1 MIRNNT
7 DRDADPAVMIVDRGL
22 SRPEENPG
30 LHPGS
35 CDAVTPLTCDGVHR
49 LVEAQVVRTPDAVA
63 VLATDGAPLTYR
75 ELDRQANRLAHYL
88 IAIGVAHG
96 AVVGIHAARTPQAMV
111 ALLGV
116 LKAGAAYLPLDPAYP
131 RERMAMMIE
140 DGGVDVLLSQGDEA
154 RLPAAPG
161 RRVIDLDDEVFLRGD
176 VSGDISGDVS
186 DLGLRATADQCAYV
200 IFTSGSTGRPKG
212 IAMGHAPL
220 INLIAWQ
227 LGDSRVNEAQART
240 LQYSPLSFDV
250 SFQEIFATWSAG
262 GTLVLIPEE
271 ARRDPHAL
279 LRLMVERRVERLFL
293 PFAALQQL
301 AEAATSEPVLP
312 PLREVITAGEQ
323 LLVTP
328 AVVAWFSRMSGCS
341 LHNHYGPSESHVVTA
356 HTLTGDPTRWES
368 SPPIGRPITNARI
381 RILDPDGRPVPVGA
395 VGELFIGGPVLAN
408 GYLGRGD
415 LTTERFITDPVDA
428 GAGIVYRTGDLARW
442 REDGAIIFLGR
453 ADDQV
458 KLRGYR
464 IEPGE
469 VEAALLRHPR
479 VQEAAAAVCEIAPG
493 DLRLVAYVVAPGAGP
508 GFPAAVRHD
517 LATRLPDHLVPSAV
531 VVMERLPLTPSGK
544 VDRRAL
550 PRPVMDRA
558 QLSSTYVA
566 PGSPLE
572 VTIAA
577 AWREVLHADQVGVDD
592 NFFELGGSSL
602 LAVRVHARLR
612 ETLGRDFPL
621 LDLFAFPTVAALAR
635 HLASLDGGMKSA
647 LGLGMAQERAQRQ
660 RDALGRQRQTARK
673 PNP

>member
-1 MIRNNT
+1 MSRNSI
-7 DRDADPAVMIVDRGL
+7 DREAEPDVIIVDRALLFRTEEKRGL
-22 SRPEENPG
+22 Y
-30 LHPGS
+30 PGS
-35 CDAVTPLTCDGVHR
+35 SGVVSPVICDGVHR
-49 LVEAQVVRTPDAVA
+49 LVEAQAVRTPDAVA
-63 VLATDGAPLTYR
+63 VLAADGASLTYR
-75 ELDRQANRLAHYL
+75 ELDHQANRLAHHL
-88 IAIGVAHG
+88 AAMGVAHG

-111 ALLGV
+111 AVLGV

-131 RERMAMMIE
+131 NERMAMMIQ
-140 DGGVDVLLSQGDEA
+140 DGGVDVLLTQGDGA
-154 RLPAAPG
+154 RLPATPG
-161 RRVIDLDDEVFLRGD
+161 RRVIDLEDDHVLCGD
-176 VSGDISGDVS
+176 DSDDVT
-186 DLGLRATADQCAYV
+186 DPGLWVAADQCAYV

-220 INLIAWQ
+220 INLITWQ

-262 GTLVLIPEE
+262 GTLVLIPEGL
-271 ARRDPHAL
+271 RRDPHRL

-356 HTLTGDPTRWES
+356 HALTGDPTRWES
-368 SPPIGRPITNARI
+368 SPPIGRPITKARI
-381 RILDPDGRPVPVGA
+381 RILDHDGRPVPVGE

-408 GYLGRGD
+408 GYLGQAD
-415 LTTERFITDPVDA
+415 LTAERFITDPVDA
-428 GAGIVYRTGDLARW
+428 SAGIVYRTGDLARW

-464 IEPGE
+464 IELGE

-479 VQEAAAAVCEIAPG
+479 VQEAAAAVCEIVAG

-508 GFPAAVRHD
+508 GFPATVRQE
-517 LATRLPDHLVPSAV
+517 LAARLPEHLVPSAV
-531 VVMERLPLTPSGK
+531 VVMDRLPLTPSGK

-566 PGSPLE
+566 PGSQLE

-577 AWREVLHADQVGVDD
+577 AWREILHAEEVGVDD

-621 LDLFAFPTVAALAR
+621 LDLFVFPTVAALAR
-635 HLASLDGGMKSA
+635 HLVSLENGGQVA
-647 LGLGMAQERAQRQ
+647 PGLSMARERAQRQ
-660 RDALGRQRQTARK
+660 RDALGRQRQTAGK

>member
-1 MIRNNT
+1 MNRNRI
-7 DRDADPAVMIVDRGL
+7 DRDAGSDVMIVEGASFRSGEKL
-22 SRPEENPG
+22 M
-30 LHPGS
+30 LHIGS
-35 CDAVTPLTCDGVHR
+35 HDAVTPVKYDGVHQ

-63 VLATDGAPLTYR
+63 VLATDGASLTYR
-75 ELDRQANRLAHYL
+75 ELDQRANRLAHRL
-88 IAIGVAHG
+88 AVMGVVHG

-131 RERMAMMIE
+131 RERMAMMIQ

-154 RLPAAPG
+154 GLPAAAG
-161 RRVIDLDDEVFLRGD
+161 RRVINLEDTVFLCDDDHD
-176 VSGDISGDVS
+176 VAYPKPRV
-186 DLGLRATADQCAYV
+186 TADRCAYV

-220 INLIAWQ
+220 INLITWQ

-271 ARRDPHAL
+271 SRRDPRRL

-301 AEAATSEPVLP
+301 AEAAMSEPVLP

-328 AVVAWFSRMSGCS
+328 AIVTWFSRMDGCT

-356 HTLTGDPTRWES
+356 HALTGDPTRWES

-381 RILDPDGRPVPVGA
+381 CILDHQMRPVPVGE

-408 GYLGRGD
+408 GYFGRAD
-415 LTTERFITDPVDA
+415 LTAERFVTDPVDA
-428 GAGIVYRTGDLARW
+428 SAGIVYRTGDLARW

-453 ADDQV
+453 SDDQV
-458 KLRGYR
+458 KLHGYR
-464 IEPGE
+464 IELAE
-469 VEAALLRHPR
+469 VEAALLGHPR

-493 DLRLVAYVVAPGAGP
+493 DLRLVAYVVAPAAGP
-508 GFPAAVRHD
+508 GFPAAVRHE
-517 LATRLPDHLVPSAV
+517 LATRLPEHLVPSAV
-531 VVMERLPLTPSGK
+531 VVMGRLPLTPSGK

-550 PRPVMDRA
+550 PRPVLDRT
-558 QLSSTYVA
+558 QLSSAYRA

-577 AWREVLHADQVGVDD
+577 VWREILRSEEVGVDD

-612 ETLGRDFPL
+612 ESLGREFPL
-621 LDLFAFPTVAALAR
+621 LDLFAFPSVAVLAR
-635 HLASLDGGMKSA
+635 HLAAPDSGGQA
-647 LGLGMAQERAQRQ
+647 EPELHMAQERARRQ
-660 RDALGRQRQTARK
+660 RDALARQRQTPRRT
-673 PNP
+673 NR

>member
-1 MIRNNT
+1 MIRNRI
-7 DRDADPAVMIVDRGL
+7 DRDADPALVIVDRAL
-22 SRPEENPG
+22 CRPEEKLG
-30 LHPGS
+30 LYSGS
-35 CDAVTPLTCDGVHR
+35 CDALTPVTCDGVHR

-63 VLATDGAPLTYR
+63 VLATDGASLTYR
-75 ELDRQANRLAHYL
+75 ELDRQANRLAHHL
-88 IAIGVAHG
+88 IAMGVAHG
-96 AVVGIHAARTPQAMV
+96 AVVAIHAARTPQAMV

-140 DGGVDVLLSQGDEA
+140 DGGVDVLLSQGDVA

-161 RRVIDLDDEVFLRGD
+161 RRVVNLDDDVLLRGD
-176 VSGDISGDVS
+176 VSGDVT
-186 DLGLRATADQCAYV
+186 DLGLRVTADQCAYV

-212 IAMGHAPL
+212 IAMGHAAL
-220 INLIAWQ
+220 INLITWQ
-227 LGDSRVNEAQART
+227 LGDSQVNEAQART
-240 LQYSPLSFDV
+240 LQFSPLSFDV

-271 ARRDPHAL
+271 LRRDPHRL
-279 LRLMVERRVERLFL
+279 LQLMVERRVERLFL

-301 AEAATSEPVLP
+301 AEAATSAPVLP

-328 AVVAWFSRMSGCS
+328 AIITWFSRMSGCS

-356 HTLTGDPTRWES
+356 HALTGDPTRWES

-381 RILDPDGRPVPVGA
+381 RILDPDGRPVPVGE

-408 GYLGRGD
+408 GYLGRAD
-415 LTTERFITDPVDA
+415 LTTERFVTDPVDA
-428 GAGIVYRTGDLARW
+428 GAGVVYRTGDLARW

-508 GFPAAVRHD
+508 GFPAAVRHE

-577 AWREVLHADQVGVDD
+577 TWREILRADQVGVDD

-602 LAVRVHARLR
+602 LAVRVHARLC

-621 LDLFAFPTVAALAR
+621 LDLFAFPNVAALAR
-635 HLASLDGGMKSA
+635 HLASLESGGQA
-647 LGLGMAQERAQRQ
+647 APGLSMAQERAQRQ

-673 PNP
+673 TNP